1 MGQKLKKI
9 KRYCKNCK
17 FFQGQKKGN
26 EIRPTLDCFLPLKPT
41 TCSFL
46 SYWPSKKIF
55 LSTPGIRLRLLTT
68 VSSFLTSSTARSSFS
83 FARFSESSTV
93 ISTCSS
99 SFRCS
104 QFGFPRF
111 CSSWKTNLVSQTQSQ
126 ELQWDWLEL
135 FIGELLH
142 SWWLEPSTNHQ
153 LGWFSS
159 DEFGGWWHH
168 HRVWSLDCSTSSPC
182 SVNCFL
188 M

>member
-1 MGQKLKKI
+1 MVRKK
-9 KRYCKNCK
+9 
-17 FFQGQKKGN
+17 
-26 EIRPTLDCFLPLKPT
+26 EWDAAH
-41 TCSFL
+41 
-46 SYWPSKKIF
+46 
-55 LSTPGIRLRLLTT
+55 IRLFSASKTNNLQLSLLLAIKGDLSFHPRDCIKTVSRLLTT

-99 SFRCS
+99 SLRCS
-104 QFGFPRF
+104 QFGFPLF
-111 CSSWKTNLVSQTQSQ
+111 CSSWKTKLVSFTQSQ
-126 ELQWDWLEL
+126 GLQWDWLEL
-135 FIGELLH
+135 LLE
-142 SWWLEPSTNHQ
+142 SFYIVGDVEPSTNHQ

-168 HRVWSLDCSTSSPC
+168 HHRVWSLDCSTSSPC